1 MSTRSAIITTAP
13 TGYAGIYSHSDG
25 YLSWMGN
32 ILFHRIT
39 THEQAS
45 ALVALGSIRGLDCLG
60 EAEAYVRDCGE
71 TPSDAN
77 ATATGKTAAA
87 VAKQIGHDGH
97 VYLFEN
103 GEWSHN
109 GKPLIEVLT
118 RPDIAADIVRLNS
131 QYPDL
136 PPPLGVNGHRSLVN
150 GKEAQP
156 PTSPMTIDQSTSDGG
171 SAAHARFAFRSYQ
184 REDLARSAV
193 HDGAIIAWDPGL
205 GKTMAIF
212 AWPYLKHA
220 KRVLIVAPASLHD
233 QIKREGESKFGT
245 SVTPIPDQETALTLM
260 RSGKL
265 PLPGHQSMVNGHWE
279 DKNRTSSPMT
289 SDQSTSDS
297 AALPRFFITDYRW
310 LGYNGGDEWSD
321 GEGDITDVI
330 RRRRMAVIARHF
342 GMPASAVGNAEK
354 ALSNCNKACPAH
366 ILLSVAV
373 DAPRSVVKSA
383 YRELARLSHPDLHPE
398 DPTATAR
405 MQRLNAALESMLK
418 GHATQIVKG
427 LDDEVAEA
435 APTIAALMAGIGTV
449 REYHA
454 SPMTNDQ
461 STNDHTIKCLFTPT
475 LSTLLA
481 DCFDCVVCDE
491 AVRLKSGVTY
501 IASGVLG
508 LRSRYRLALTGT
520 PIKNRL
526 PDIFF
531 LASWVCGNS
540 TEPTA
545 RWPYGNTTANRA
557 AFANNH
563 LVMEQNLTKEEKS
576 RDEGNF
582 KSYRKQTNKITNV
595 HRLWKLLGPI
605 VARRRKDHI
614 GNDIVN
620 KLIHPIRVQPGTE
633 QQAVYKWHLSN
644 PPVCATPIAA
654 LGAQLQCLRQAALCP
669 WSASLARHGHSG
681 AKSAI
686 KWSPKMLA
694 ILHLAADLMAKG
706 EQLVVFSPFQEFSTA
721 LKAALIDASVPSLL
735 LDGRVKNTL
744 RGPLAADFKA
754 RKYPV
759 LIAGIDAM
767 GEGHSFECASH
778 LVIPSL
784 SWAYDA
790 NRQATDRVHRL
801 TSKKD
806 VTIYAL
812 ITANS
817 IDERLAA
824 IFQEKGDASDLA
836 LDGRLFDDDKEEVS
850 LADLIRSATLDFDPS
865 AATLPE
871 SSLVNEWD
879 LTLRSRLQ
887 SAARFFSRSVGVP
900 PTTKATTKPAAAN
913 KSSLASCVSSQP
925 DLFTL
930 MPSTHIPPDSSDKSD
945 THLPSSNPESRVSPN
960 KIIPFPGKPV
970 KKPRPKLTPEQAR
983 RLVELML

>member
-1 MSTRSAIITTAP
+1 
-13 TGYAGIYSHSDG
+13 
-25 YLSWMGN
+25 
-32 ILFHRIT
+32 
-39 THEQAS
+39 
-45 ALVALGSIRGLDCLG
+45 
-60 EAEAYVRDCGE
+60 
-71 TPSDAN
+71 
-77 ATATGKTAAA
+77 
-87 VAKQIGHDGH
+87 
-97 VYLFEN
+97 
-103 GEWSHN
+103 
-109 GKPLIEVLT
+109 
-118 RPDIAADIVRLNS
+118 
-131 QYPDL
+131 
-136 PPPLGVNGHRSLVN
+136 
-150 GKEAQP
+150 
-156 PTSPMTIDQSTSDGG
+156 
-171 SAAHARFAFRSYQ
+171 
-184 REDLARSAV
+184 
-193 HDGAIIAWDPGL
+193 
-205 GKTMAIF
+205 
-212 AWPYLKHA
+212 
-220 KRVLIVAPASLHD
+220 
-233 QIKREGESKFGT
+233 
-245 SVTPIPDQETALTLM
+245 
-260 RSGKL
+260 
-265 PLPGHQSMVNGHWE
+265 
-279 DKNRTSSPMT
+279 
-289 SDQSTSDS
+289 
-297 AALPRFFITDYRW
+297 
-310 LGYNGGDEWSD
+310 
-321 GEGDITDVI
+321 
-330 RRRRMAVIARHF
+330 MAVIARHF

-373 DAPRSVVKSA
+373 DAPRSAIKAA

-435 APTIAALMAGIGTV
+435 APTIAALMAGIGEERSWIV
-449 REYHA
+449 DNGSQVKDQEQRERA
-454 SPMTNDQ
+454 SSSTIDNPQ
-461 STNDHTIKCLFTPT
+461 SAISSTHSIKCLFTPT

-605 VARRRKDHI
+605 VARRRKDQI

-721 LKAALIDASVPSLL
+721 LKAALMDASVPSLL

-900 PTTKATTKPAAAN
+900 PTSSSISSPVPRSVGVQPTTKATTKPASAN

-930 MPSTHIPPDSSDKSD
+930 MPSTHTPPDSSDKSD
-945 THLPSSNPESRVSPN
+945 SSLASPSSESCVPPN

-970 KKPRPKLTPEQAR
+970 KKPRPKLTPEQTR